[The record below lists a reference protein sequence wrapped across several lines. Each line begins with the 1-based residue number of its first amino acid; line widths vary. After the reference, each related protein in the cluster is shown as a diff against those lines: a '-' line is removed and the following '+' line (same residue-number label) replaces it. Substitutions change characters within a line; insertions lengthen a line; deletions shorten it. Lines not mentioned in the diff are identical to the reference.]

1 MKIIPWPV
9 LLAIVIGVA
18 RPSAAQP
25 VFATDTSRTVSVTG
39 HGSVTAVPDMATAD
53 VGVSVVDLDA
63 KKAKAAVDATIA
75 KIVSLARGLG
85 VSDAD
90 LKTAAVNIEPR
101 YDENNRA
108 RLRGFEVTQS
118 VTATI
123 RDLAKVDAFIDG
135 AVQAGANHD
144 FNISLSSS
152 REGALRQQAL
162 KLALDAAKEQADAAV
177 RQLGVRLG
185 VVRTIT
191 VNSAPVFAPL
201 SMARAAI
208 SDAPR
213 FLPGTIKIDAD
224 VAVVF
229 LIEDR

>member
-1 MKIIPWPV
+1 
-9 LLAIVIGVA
+9 
-18 RPSAAQP
+18 
-25 VFATDTSRTVSVTG
+25 
-39 HGSVTAVPDMATAD
+39 
-53 VGVSVVDLDA
+53 
-63 KKAKAAVDATIA
+63 
-75 KIVSLARGLG
+75 VSLARNLG
-85 VSDAD
+85 VPEAD

-123 RDLAKVDAFIDG
+123 HDLAKIDAFIDG
-135 AVQAGANHD
+135 AVQSGANHD
-144 FNISLSSS
+144 FNINLSSS

-162 KLALDAAKEQADAAV
+162 KLALDAAKEQADAAA
-177 RQLGVRLG
+177 RQLGVSLG
-185 VVRTIT
+185 AVRTIT
-191 VNSAPVFAPL
+191 VNAAPVFAPL
-201 SMARAAI
+201 SMARAAV

-229 LIEDR
+229 FIEDR